1 LSSEEREKEREEKRA
16 VFSNGWVKKCV
27 LVAHSLSL
35 YPFFLFFSLSHTL
48 SQSLSHTLLLPL
60 CLSVC
65 LSLSLPLSHSFAPS
79 LSDSLSL
86 SHTHTHKKNTHCFA
100 LSLSLSLPTL
110 AQARALFE
118 PTAKAA
124 TTPPTILDECEAI
137 DRFSVVE
144 VLASQTSCGRL
155 RRRRSR
161 KLFPNPVLVQITSS
175 QIERVFETTFFQ
187 TGESIFQKKKIS
199 HNNKIFFYGQVIL

>member
-1 LSSEEREKEREEKRA
+1 MGGSKNAYWWHTLFRSIPFSS
-16 VFSNGWVKKCV
+16 
-27 LVAHSLSL
+27 
-35 YPFFLFFSLSHTL
+35 FFLSHTL
-48 SQSLSHTLLLPL
+48 SLSPSLTLFCFLSDSLSVSLCLSLSHTLLLPL
-60 CLSVC
+60 CLT
-65 LSLSLPLSHSFAPS
+65 
-79 LSDSLSL
+79 LSL

-187 TGESIFQKKKIS
+187 TGESIFQKKKKKFLTTI
-199 HNNKIFFYGQVIL
+199 KYFFTDK